1 MMHFIKSL
9 GPMRIFLLFIVVI
22 LIAGAPFV
30 GEQTVMQG
38 WQLITTV
45 IFPVM
50 VPMLFF
56 ILPLD
61 MTMCFI
67 LMQEKPAQV
76 QKHYKHIIRLEL
88 ILMTLLLL
96 AWLPFVMRLFN
107 S

>member
-1 MMHFIKSL
+1 MLSFLKSL
-9 GPMRIFLLFIVVI
+9 GPMRLFLLLTVVI

-30 GEQTVMQG
+30 GEKTVLQG

-50 VPMLFF
+50 VPMYFF

-61 MTMCFI
+61 MTICFI
-67 LMQEKPAQV
+67 KMQEKPEQV
-76 QKHYKHIIRLEL
+76 RRHYKRIIWLEVA
-88 ILMTLLLL
+88 LMALLLL
-96 AWLPFVMRLFN
+96 AWLPFVLRLFD